1 MKDITEERRFTPRS
15 DLAVFITLRPIADP
29 PLPEQRVESVNISRR
44 GMFFNTTA
52 EIPKGTAVEMRFHM
66 PPQISGK
73 PDTEWRCMGRV
84 IRVDRNGLPFGSVGV
99 GVQFDYYELLSA

>member
-1 MKDITEERRFTPRS
+1 MNSISEERRYTPRS
-15 DLAVFITLRPIADP
+15 DLAVFITLRPIAIP
-29 PLPEQRVESVNISRR
+29 PQPEQHVESVNISRR

-52 EIPKGTAVEMRFHM
+52 EIPKGTPVEMHFHM
-66 PPQISGK
+66 PRQISGK

-84 IRVDRNGLPFGSVGV
+84 IRVDRNGLMSGYVGL

>member
-1 MKDITEERRFTPRS
+1 MNEIRGERRFTPRS
-15 DLAVFITLRPIADP
+15 DVAVFITLRPLADP

-52 EIPKGTAVEMRFHM
+52 EIPTGTAVEMRFHM
-66 PPQISGK
+66 PRQISGK

-84 IRVDRNGLPFGSVGV
+84 VRVDHNGSPIGTFGV